1 MPSRLWRAAAILA
14 PSLLLASLAAAGS
27 ATAATTGAP
36 ALNTSDYACSNG
48 VCEASPGNVGMPLA
62 AARTVVAPAA
72 AQASAT
78 SELKNVATGLCLA
91 DGGKSLGVEGTS
103 VTLESCT
110 ADSQEEWLT
119 SDIPDVPVAAIVNDS
134 TGSCLGLFDAQQS
147 APTLVACGDLYDD
160 GWIYESDG
168 TNADSYENIEAGGC
182 LTAATTGVAFQ
193 GCVRGDTNQAWT
205 TVPSS

>member
-27 ATAATTGAP
+27 ATAATT
-36 ALNTSDYACSNG
+36 S
-48 VCEASPGNVGMPLA
+48 
-62 AARTVVAPAA
+62 APAA

-78 SELKNVATGLCLA
+78 SELENVATGLCLA

-103 VTLESCT
+103 VTLEPCT
-110 ADSQEEWLT
+110 ANSQEEWLT
-119 SDIPDVPVAAIVNDS
+119 SDISTAPVATIANDS
-134 TGSCLGLFDAQQS
+134 MGACLGLFDAQQA

-182 LTAATTGVAFQ
+182 LTAATTGVTFQ
-193 GCVRGDTNQAWT
+193 GCIPGDTNQAWT
-205 TVPSS
+205 TVSSS

>member
-27 ATAATTGAP
+27 ATAATTS
-36 ALNTSDYACSNG
+36 T
-48 VCEASPGNVGMPLA
+48 
-62 AARTVVAPAA
+62 ARTVVAPAA

-91 DGGKSLGVEGTS
+91 DGGKSLGVEGTN

-110 ADSQEEWLT
+110 AGSQEEWLT
-119 SDIPDVPVAAIVNDS
+119 SNIPGVPVVTIVNDS
-134 TGSCLGLFDAQQS
+134 TGACLGLFDAQQS
-147 APTLVACGDLYDD
+147 APSLVACGDLYDD

-182 LTAATTGVAFQ
+182 LTAATTGVTFQ
-193 GCVRGDTNQAWT
+193 GCVQGDANQAWT